1 MRIRWTCPALKMHT
15 RIQNTLSKLY
25 EDTAVFFLETL
36 SPGNRND
43 QSIAVVPQTLCE
55 ATFYHVFTLNYR
67 YTLQPAERTR
77 RRPWKRNSRLI
88 HHSDYRESKHEF
100 HYESFRL
107 KRYYIYNYNAS
118 NREDSSVMTS
128 RFMTRENV
136 ASKS

>member
-67 YTLQPAERTR
+67 YTLQPYAPQALEKKQSTHT
-77 RRPWKRNSRLI
+77 P
-88 HHSDYRESKHEF
+88 
-100 HYESFRL
+100 FRL
-107 KRYYIYNYNAS
+107 LRVQA
-118 NREDSSVMTS
+118 
-128 RFMTRENV
+128 
-136 ASKS
+136 